1 MGGQRDGRIVEG
13 VPRLGFIRRAPAAA
27 AAALRREITRG
38 SLKTCRKSE
47 VRLECSPGIS
57 TYACGSADAR
67 TCVRAFKERPRR
79 RGETPRRRRR
89 GALTARTCAPR
100 AARVRVCLKRN
111 IFLYYY
117 SHRAY
122 FSYPPT
128 CIPGGW
134 VCSFSLS
141 VFFCLSFRNASRF
154 LSSPLLLGT
163 TGKIQPRT
171 RAVPF
176 LRAHRHEK
184 LRGAPSS
191 ARESRGNGAHL
202 LSALPLSRPSSRVSA
217 FLSFSF
223 YDRAAIAAPALT

>member
-1 MGGQRDGRIVEG
+1 MFSRYLSVCVRQRG
-13 VPRLGFIRRAPAAA
+13 
-27 AAALRREITRG
+27 
-38 SLKTCRKSE
+38 
-47 VRLECSPGIS
+47 
-57 TYACGSADAR
+57 R

-79 RGETPRRRRR
+79 WGRRRGGQRR
-89 GALTARTCAPR
+89 GALTVRTCAAPR

-141 VFFCLSFRNASRF
+141 VFFRLSFRNASRF
-154 LSSPLLLGT
+154 LSSPLHLGT

-202 LSALPLSRPSSRVSA
+202 LSALGPLSPLPSVSP
-217 FLSFSF
+217 LSSLSPSMIE
-223 YDRAAIAAPALT
+223 RRLLLQL

>member
-1 MGGQRDGRIVEG
+1 MEG

-57 TYACGSADAR
+57 VCVRQRGR

-79 RGETPRRRRR
+79 RGETPRRQRR
-89 GALTARTCAPR
+89 GALTVRTCAAPR

-134 VCSFSLS
+134 VRSFSLS
-141 VFFCLSFRNASRF
+141 VFFRLSFRNASRF
-154 LSSPLLLGT
+154 LSSPPRNNGKDSTPNARCSLFTRASPREIAWRAQQRAREPRKRSASIKRSPALAPPLVSPLSSLSPSMIERRLLL
-163 TGKIQPRT
+163 Q
-171 RAVPF
+171 
-176 LRAHRHEK
+176 L
-184 LRGAPSS
+184 
-191 ARESRGNGAHL
+191 
-202 LSALPLSRPSSRVSA
+202 
-217 FLSFSF
+217 
-223 YDRAAIAAPALT
+223 